1 MRRAKRDA
9 AKGAD
14 ARRRKI
20 HADYVRRHPEKARQ
34 ERGFRKAQANLQKD
48 WGHKVNGTV
57 ETHAKARDTKQGAL
71 ARLFMS
77 GAIDQHQLAWSQE
90 IRSVAE
96 RIGADVAIG
105 TASYETRVDQSRAY
119 DGGFHERLGA
129 VRAEV
134 AYGEWR
140 AQLTRFGQGG
150 PAAVLA
156 MIVEDVSCA
165 EAARRYRMRPARAR
179 AMLIGALDDWGSAIA
194 AACNEVDE
202 AVLAAAQAGI
212 L

>member
-1 MRRAKRDA
+1 MRKVKRDA

-20 HADYVRRHPEKARQ
+20 HADYVRRHPEKAKQ
-34 ERGFRKAQANLQKD
+34 ERGFRKAQASLQKD

-57 ETHAKARDTKQGAL
+57 ETHARARDTKQGAL

-77 GAIDQHQLAWSQE
+77 GAIDQHQLAWSQD

-105 TASYETRVDQSRAY
+105 TASYETRVDKSP
-119 DGGFHERLGA
+119 GFGAGFFERLGA

-134 AYGEWR
+134 AYGAWR
-140 AQLTRFGQGG
+140 AGLAH

-156 MIVEDVSCA
+156 MIVEDISCA
-165 EAARRYRMRPARAR
+165 EVARRYRMRPARAK
-179 AMLIGALDDWGSAIA
+179 AMLIAALDDWGSAIA